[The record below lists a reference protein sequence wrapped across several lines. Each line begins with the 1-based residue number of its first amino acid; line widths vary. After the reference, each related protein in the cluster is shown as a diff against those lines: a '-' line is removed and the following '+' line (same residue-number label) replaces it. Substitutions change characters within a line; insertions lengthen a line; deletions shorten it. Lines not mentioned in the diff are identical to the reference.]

1 MMLHHKMTLLT
12 KMEELDAYAH
22 HVLLQFPK
30 YERHVLCAEIRGAM
44 NAALRYAIR
53 AGKQYHKKTT
63 LQDLDIQVEVMRS
76 LVRKAHA
83 LKYITTHRYQ
93 VWSGHIN
100 EIGAMV
106 GGWVKKE
113 RS

>member
-1 MMLHHKMTLLT
+1 MSILA

-22 HVLLQFPK
+22 HCLLQFPR

-53 AGKQYHKKTT
+53 AGKLYHKKTT
-63 LQDLDIQVEVMRS
+63 LQDLDIQIEVMRS
-76 LVRKAHA
+76 LIRKAHA
-83 LKYITTHRYQ
+83 LKYVTTHRYE
-93 VWSGHIN
+93 VWTRHIN

-106 GGWVKKE
+106 GGWIRKSGEK
-113 RS
+113 